1 VDNHISSFPPI
12 WEAASILPNDTV
24 AQAKWN
30 SISGSVPTNIS
41 VKTQPPPS
49 SYPDSDPDCW
59 WTDTLCTI
67 PKLAG
72 LPPDVS
78 AAPEPSTLGYGFD
91 DGPNCSHNAFY
102 DYLASQNQKATF
114 YFIGSNVADWPLEAQ
129 RALADG
135 HEICAH
141 TWSHPLMTTFSS
153 VAVFAE
159 LWYSMQMIK
168 LAVGVTPTCWRP
180 PYGDVDDRVRAIA
193 HGLGLQTI
201 MWEYDTEDADVGGSG
216 SDAVTDQDVI
226 TNYQAFI
233 QTASNGTFSNTGAIV
248 LTHEL
253 NNFTMSEAVNFYPQ
267 LKAAFQ
273 HIVPVG
279 VSLNKTQPY
288 VETNYSLPTFEE
300 YISGQ
305 VIANGTRI
313 SPTNTTSSAS
323 STATESAASSDSGNG
338 EAASSSNGAKTLGYD
353 TLLLPVFLGMIYSL
367 F

>member
-1 VDNHISSFPPI
+1 
-12 WEAASILPNDTV
+12 
-24 AQAKWN
+24 
-30 SISGSVPTNIS
+30 
-41 VKTQPPPS
+41 
-49 SYPDSDPDCW
+49 
-59 WTDTLCTI
+59 
-67 PKLAG
+67 
-72 LPPDVS
+72 
-78 AAPEPSTLGYGFD
+78 
-91 DGPNCSHNAFY
+91 
-102 DYLASQNQKATF
+102 
-114 YFIGSNVADWPLEAQ
+114 
-129 RALADG
+129 
-135 HEICAH
+135 
-141 TWSHPLMTTFSS
+141 MTTFSS

-338 EAASSSNGAKTLGYD
+338 EAASSSNGAKNLGYD